1 MILMSVS
8 EDDSHR
14 FFIIIIII
22 IIILPVSIWF
32 KKLSLVAYNSVN
44 QLFQG
49 MIQQQWVLWVQTWP
63 AVQRM
68 VSLSE
73 QETLNRVHV
82 IIDDRY
88 WTEHKQFQGLREIGN
103 CITIIKSPSTRV
115 VNFQTSKTC
124 FNHAQFQNNSKITQK
139 KKPDTDTDIRFIQ
152 FHSKVCSWYSGLI
165 INASSI
171 AYGKRTM
178 SCNVNCDTSNII
190 WIALE
195 FVRLHY

>member
-32 KKLSLVAYNSVN
+32 KKLTLVAYNSVY

-49 MIQQQWVLWVQTWP
+49 LIRQQWVLWVQTWP
-63 AVQRM
+63 PVQRI

-73 QETLNRVHV
+73 QKTLNRVHV

-88 WTEHKQFQGLREIGN
+88 WTEHKQFQELREIGN
-103 CITIIKSPSTRV
+103 CITIIKSPSTSV
-115 VNFQTSKTC
+115 VNFQTNKTY
-124 FNHAQFQNNSKITQK
+124 FNHAQFQNNSKIIQK
-139 KKPDTDTDIRFIQ
+139 KKTDTDIRFI
-152 FHSKVCSWYSGLI
+152 
-165 INASSI
+165 
-171 AYGKRTM
+171 
-178 SCNVNCDTSNII
+178 
-190 WIALE
+190 
-195 FVRLHY
+195 